1 MTGCGALACAKYGL
15 LSPEAAQYAGPGLRE
30 ICEAVGIPPVLH
42 LGSCVD
48 NTRILTVLSQMA
60 SEGGLGDDIADIP
73 GVGFAPEWM
82 SEKALS
88 IGCYFVASGVYT
100 IFGSAAPIANSKI
113 VEQFMSTGWEERVGG
128 KLEFIPDPEESVQRA
143 LAHIDKKRAAL
154 NLAPYDPLRY
164 GQSGDAALLKWL
176 EKQQQAEPVL
186 NLYSVR

>member
-1 MTGCGALACAKYGL
+1 
-15 LSPEAAQYAGPGLRE
+15 
-30 ICEAVGIPPVLH
+30 
-42 LGSCVD
+42 VD

-88 IGCYFVASGVYT
+88 IGCYFVGSGVYT

-113 VEQFMSTGWEERVGG
+113 VERFMSEGWEA
-128 KLEFIPDPEESVQRA
+128 VQRA

-154 NLAPYDPLRY
+154 KLVEYDPLRY

-176 EKQQQAEPVL
+176 EKQGEKTFNLYSAKLAEPVT
-186 NLYSVR
+186 S